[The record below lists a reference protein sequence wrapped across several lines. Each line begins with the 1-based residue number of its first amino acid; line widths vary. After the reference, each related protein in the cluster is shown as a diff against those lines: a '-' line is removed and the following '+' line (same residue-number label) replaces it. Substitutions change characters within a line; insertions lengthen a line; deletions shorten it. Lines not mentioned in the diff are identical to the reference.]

1 MEVIMTDPT
10 LLLYIST
17 ALACAYGFVM
27 FLSWW
32 IYMRR
37 ASEVY
42 GYVTF
47 LFLALL
53 IDKVGIALFRYHM
66 NVFPDDYAHIL
77 IHWIWPLR
85 TLLVFA
91 IVTLILIC
99 MTRRIIISIASIRR
113 FRKGTRQETLRS
125 HYNEVTKNA
134 RDTGQDSTRGTDS

>member
-1 MEVIMTDPT
+1 MEVIMRDPT

-17 ALACAYGFVM
+17 AIACGYGFLV
-27 FLSWW
+27 FLAWW

-53 IDKVGIALFRYHM
+53 IDKTGIALFRYHM
-66 NVFPDDYAHIL
+66 DVFPDNYDHIL
-77 IHWIWPLR
+77 VHWVWPLR

-91 IVTLILIC
+91 IVALILVS
-99 MTRRIIISIASIRR
+99 MTRRIIVSVLSIRR
-113 FRKGTRQETLRS
+113 FQKGVSQETLRS
-125 HYNEVTKNA
+125 HYDEVAKNA
-134 RDTGQDSTRGTDS
+134 RDTGHDTP